1 MAVLGC
7 TYYGPFATF
16 IYDNLDRVLPGTATK
31 TVIKKMVFD
40 QFVLTS
46 FGVCVFYV
54 AISLMEGKSWK
65 ENIAELKKKFL
76 PTYAVSFLVWPTAQ
90 AINFA
95 FVPGAYRVVYISTVA
110 FFWTVLLSYLKN
122 KQELPLMLKYIED
135 FSKGEEELKA
145 LEGVTMKAD

>member
-1 MAVLGC
+1 MVFRHVKRLFHKHRYIGNAVFYSCLLSSADFVCQKMQSGVLAEHDFARTGRMAVLGC

-54 AISLMEGKSWK
+54 GKEPLLFYPVPRGK
-65 ENIAELKKKFL
+65 EQC
-76 PTYAVSFLVWPTAQ
+76 Q
-90 AINFA
+90 APKHWGHRNF
-95 FVPGAYRVVYISTVA
+95 VGTTP
-110 FFWTVLLSYLKN
+110 FFR
-122 KQELPLMLKYIED
+122 
-135 FSKGEEELKA
+135 
-145 LEGVTMKAD
+145 